1 MRVLRPLWAAAMLLR
16 RLGTERGVILLIFV
30 LVASTSFVFAAA
42 PRLFN
47 RVTDDAL
54 QYAIRVASPQQRSIA
69 ASLSGNIGATAG
81 DAVSPIRERGEQIGS
96 QFSPAITTLITD
108 RLLRFTTVRMYVWDP
123 PSYDTRLYL
132 RYQDGLIDH
141 TKLVAGRWPEDHG
154 AALKTVAVRTGE
166 NEPPTA
172 SGPRDVFETAI
183 STAAA
188 AEVGLKLG
196 DHVEIRLDGSDP
208 AIQGAPLTL
217 APSEVEI
224 VGLYDALDETDP
236 YWFADT
242 DMLHA
247 VQRGNPDE
255 PIAWITGYV
264 PAEMY
269 PNLAG
274 SRLPFK
280 YDWHYI
286 TSAERFEADNV
297 PQLQSDLRR
306 LGINAGSAA
315 AGATGSIDIRT
326 GLPVILE
333 DFATERALTETVLSI
348 ATLGPFGLAAGAIAM
363 VALLLVRRR
372 RGTLA
377 LARGRGASGS
387 LLLGTQ
393 LWEGIVVAGGATLL
407 GLGVAVALIPARPS
421 PLSAQLSIAVGIVA
435 TVLLLGAS
443 WSVARRPLGS
453 VERDDAPLR
462 GVSTRRLV
470 VEATI
475 VFLAAA
481 ATLLLRQRGLAA
493 PVSSGAAGSVT
504 ATPTATINPL
514 LAAVPLLA
522 GLAAG
527 IVALR
532 LYPLPIRA
540 LGWLAARRRDFVP
553 VLGLRTIGRH
563 PGAANLPLLV
573 LLLTAAFGAFASTLS
588 ASIDRGQLT
597 ASYLDVGSDFRLE
610 RIGLGSMPE
619 LAQVTAVA
627 GVEAVARGIVDP
639 FASFE
644 STAGQRA
651 SIDVAAIE
659 PAEYAAVVARTPAEP
674 HWPDAF
680 AAAVPATPGSAD
692 NPIPAILSNKVPAGS
707 RHLDLGDTFR
717 VNVNGTWLVLQVV
730 DRRDTFPGIDQR
742 LAFTIAP
749 LPWVQAAFDHPRG
762 TGTMWVR
769 AATDIRPGLT
779 TAIGDAGAAARVVSR
794 FDALASLRDAPLEAV
809 ITSGYLAALIIAA
822 IYMALAIV
830 GAMVLSAAGRTRDL
844 AYLRTL
850 GVTGRQA
857 FGLTVME
864 HGPPVLIALIPGIA
878 LGIGI
883 ALLVEPGLGL
893 STFVGSAGVPLYV
906 DWPTLAGLSVALI
919 VVVGAA
925 VGLGTWLARRARPAD
940 ALRIGET

>member
-1 MRVLRPLWAAAMLLR
+1 MRSLWAGAMLLR
-16 RLGTERGVILLIFV
+16 RLGAERGVILLIFV
-30 LVASTSFVFAAA
+30 LVAGTSFVFAAA

-54 QYAIRVASPQQRSIA
+54 QYAVRVASPQQRSIS
-69 ASLSGNIGATAG
+69 ASLSGNIGARAG
-81 DAVSPIRERGEQIGS
+81 DGVAPIRERGQQIEAK
-96 QFSPAITTLITD
+96 FSPAITDLIAD
-108 RLLRFTTVRMYVWDP
+108 RPLRFTSVRMYVWDP

-132 RYQDGLIDH
+132 RYRDGLTDR
-141 TKLVAGRWPEDHG
+141 TKLAAGRWPEDHG
-154 AALKTVAVRTGE
+154 ATLKTIAVQTGE
-166 NEPPTA
+166 NEPPAPAT
-172 SGPRDVFETAI
+172 GPPDVFEAAI
-183 STAAA
+183 STATAT
-188 AEVGLKLG
+188 EVGLKLG
-196 DHVEIRLDGSDP
+196 DRIEIRLDGSDP

-224 VGLYDALDETDP
+224 VGLYDPLDEADP
-236 YWFADT
+236 YWFADD

-247 VQRGNPDE
+247 VQRGNPDQ
-255 PIAWITGYV
+255 PIAWITAYV
-264 PAEMY
+264 PPEMY

-274 SRLPFK
+274 SRLPFQ
-280 YDWHYI
+280 YEWRYA
-286 TSAERFEADNV
+286 TAPERYESDEV

-306 LGINAGSAA
+306 LGVNAGVA
-315 AGATGSIDIRT
+315 AGASGTVDIRT
-326 GLPVILE
+326 GLPGILE
-333 DFATERALTETVLSI
+333 DFAAERALTETVLSI

-377 LARGRGASGS
+377 LARGRGASAS

-393 LWEGIVVAGGATLL
+393 LWEGILVTGAATVV
-407 GLGVAVALIPARPS
+407 GLGVATVLIPARSS
-421 PLSAQLSIAVGIVA
+421 PLSAELAIAVGALA
-435 TVLLLGAS
+435 TLLLLGAS
-443 WSVARRPLGS
+443 WSTARRPLGNL
-453 VERDDAPLR
+453 ERDDAPLR

-470 VEATI
+470 VEGTI

-481 ATLLLRQRGLAA
+481 AMLLLRDRGLAA
-493 PVSSGAAGSVT
+493 PAPATGVGTPT
-504 ATPTATINPL
+504 ATPTASVNPL

-532 LYPLPIRA
+532 LYPFPIRA

-588 ASIDRGQLT
+588 SSIDRGQVT
-597 ASYLDVGSDFRLE
+597 ASYLDVGSDFRIE

-619 LAQVTAVA
+619 LAQVTAVP

-639 FASFE
+639 LASFQ

-651 SIDVAAIE
+651 SIEVAAIE
-659 PAEYAAVVARTPAEP
+659 TAEYAAVVAGTPAEP
-674 HWPDAF
+674 HLPGAF
-680 AAAVPATPGSAD
+680 VVTPPANPGTAED
-692 NPIPAILSNKVPAGS
+692 PIPAILSTKVPAGS
-707 RHLDLGDTFR
+707 KHLDLGDTFR
-717 VNVNGTWLVLQVV
+717 VTVNGQPLVLRLVE
-730 DRRDTFPGIDQR
+730 RRDIFPGIDQR
-742 LAFTIAP
+742 SAFTIAP

-769 AATDIRPGLT
+769 ASTDIRPGLAA
-779 TAIGDAGAAARVVSR
+779 AIADAGAAARIVSR
-794 FDALASLRDAPLEAV
+794 FDTLAALRDAPLEAV
-809 ITSGYLAALIIAA
+809 ITTGYLAALVIAA
-822 IYMALAIV
+822 VYMALAIV

-864 HGPPVLIALIPGIA
+864 HGPPVIIALIPGLA
-878 LGIGI
+878 LGIAI
-883 ALLVEPGLGL
+883 VLLVEPGLGL
-893 STFVGSAGVPLYV
+893 ATFVGSTGVPLYI
-906 DWPTLAGLSVALI
+906 DWLPLAALAVALI
-919 VVVGAA
+919 AVVATA
-925 VGLGTWLARRARPAD
+925 VGLGTWLARRARPTD